1 MIAEIFCEY
10 STEYDKVIHKINSR
24 CSNIKLVRWKMI
36 EPRFVNRVEEIRALR
51 ELRRRESLGI
61 VYNYGPEGNNLQKP
75 SLRHLG
81 HMYPP

>member
-1 MIAEIFCEY
+1 
-10 STEYDKVIHKINSR
+10 
-24 CSNIKLVRWKMI
+24 MI